1 MKSRT
6 APLGPRL
13 ARRSAFT
20 LLELCVVL
28 LIMALL
34 AGAAMPAM
42 ESAFTEQTLRGDAHQ
57 LSMMVKTAMIKS
69 GEQQRPYLISLDGN
83 ELLLEP
89 APASVVDD
97 DQASVAGATT
107 SATFSAHDDA
117 DAGTA
122 AGDVTM
128 TQTLGNALKFPDAQ
142 KKNAWEALPS
152 VRWTFQPSGLCPLPR
167 VRLERGN
174 AYIEMSFNALTG
186 DVEDEAS
193 YIP

>member
-1 MKSRT
+1 MNLHAVRT
-6 APLGPRL
+6 RPRS
-13 ARRSAFT
+13 ARWAAFT

-28 LIMALL
+28 LIIALL

-42 ESAFTEQTLRGDAHQ
+42 EAGFTEQALRGDAHE

-69 GEQQRPYLISLDGN
+69 GEQQRTYLISLDGK

-89 APASVVDD
+89 APAALANEDA
-97 DQASVAGATT
+97 ASVAGTT
-107 SATFSAHDDA
+107 PSATSSAHDDA
-117 DAGTA
+117 ATGPA
-122 AGDVTM
+122 PEDVTM

-142 KKNAWEALPS
+142 KKNTWETLPS
-152 VRWTFQPSGLCPLPR
+152 VHWTFEPSGLCPLPR